1 MTVSNQIFNLDIDST
16 LGGASASDYVSPS
29 QKAVKSYVDN
39 HSVTIDQTYNSASA
53 NAQSGVAIAGAG
65 FLTSI
70 SSADVTTALG
80 YTPYNSSNPSGY
92 ITSSSLAPYQLIA
105 PTVNVLA
112 TSGTVALTDNSI
124 NSITPSAAVTFSLPT
139 VSDNTKFHQI
149 LVQVKLSTVYTLT
162 LGTSYFFNATAPDM
176 SSAGVYNLIYEYD
189 KANSYWVV
197 GCISKGASS

>member
-1 MTVSNQIFNLDIDST
+1 MTVTNNYNLDTDTT
-16 LGGASASDYVSPS
+16 LGGNNASDYVIPS
-29 QKAVKSYVDN
+29 QKAIKDYVDN
-39 HSVTIDQTYNSASA
+39 HSSTTDQTYTPTST

-70 SSADVTTALG
+70 SSTNVTTALG

-124 NSITPSAAVTFSLPT
+124 NSITPSAVVTFTLPT
-139 VSDNTKFHQI
+139 VSDNAKFHQI

-176 SSAGVYNLIYEYD
+176 STAGVYNLIYEYD
-189 KANSYWVV
+189 KANQYWVV
-197 GCISKGASS
+197 GAIPKGAAS